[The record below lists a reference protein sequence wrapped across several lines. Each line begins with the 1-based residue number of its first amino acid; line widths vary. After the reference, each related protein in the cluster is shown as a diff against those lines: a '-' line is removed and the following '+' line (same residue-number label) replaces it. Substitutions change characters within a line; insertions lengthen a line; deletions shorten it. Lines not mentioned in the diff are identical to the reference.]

1 LLAQLLETGN
11 APGGLKLKM
20 VKTPNSLKNE
30 IKKNAKT
37 KRPNKKIKK
46 NKGFKAKKEKG
57 NHRDERKGPRF
68 S

>member
-1 LLAQLLETGN
+1 MKLRKMQ
-11 APGGLKLKM
+11 KLKDQ
-20 VKTPNSLKNE
+20 T
-30 IKKNAKT
+30 
-37 KRPNKKIKK
+37 KKIKK